1 MSKQIQITAEKVIEG
16 LYLFTQQNSWILNKK
31 EPLTALDPL
40 AEKEAVAFLYSLSP
54 SSESEWNQL
63 SESVKNVVAGLYC
76 DFMYKL
82 LNPNSP
88 FAKKTWTVSQNLSV
102 TEQALMVIKQEID
115 RAHTGLT
122 TVQ

>member
-31 EPLTALDPL
+31 EPLTALAPL

-88 FAKKTWTVSQNLSV
+88 FAKKHEQFHKILVLLSK
-102 TEQALMVIKQEID
+102 L
-115 RAHTGLT
+115 
-122 TVQ
+122 